1 MTIPRQGLPASS
13 SAWRRSAS
21 SSPVQRTA
29 GLGSWMGGAIGRA
42 IQSVRPWGMIE
53 VFLLG
58 VLVAIVKLSSM
69 ATVVAGP
76 ALWAFVALT
85 VLLTAVLSFNP
96 NAFWEMTFRPPGESG
111 EPDREAA

>member
-1 MTIPRQGLPASS
+1 LAYLLVPLQREHRPA
-13 SAWRRSAS
+13 
-21 SSPVQRTA
+21 
-29 GLGSWMGGAIGRA
+29 GFAILVRA
-42 IQSVRPWGMIE
+42 MQTLRPWGMIE

-96 NAFWEMTFRPPGESG
+96 NAFWEMTFRPPGEPK
-111 EPDREAA
+111 EDAA